1 MAKEIHL
8 MNRRLVWGVGLL
20 VAAGLTAV
28 HFFVAALPPTMTTPL
43 TLLDHLWQWG
53 LLAALLWL
61 ATAIGLALAARL
73 GVTFTDQVEALPF
86 TVALGLGTMMT
97 SIAWLGFARLFNLAA
112 LGLVLAGMAWLVRG
126 EWARAMELWQSV
138 AGTIIQTIRGTG
150 GITFPQVA
158 TGMVGLLLVAAAVPT
173 MAPVDSYDALMY
185 HLPAPAAFIKAG
197 QIIPFPQEVQSNYPL
212 GFEMLFSI
220 GLMLYDGRLAQMLHF
235 STIPLLTL
243 AVYAFAR
250 RFSDRLTGLLAI
262 LVLLASAKVTLIG
275 AWAFTDMAF
284 VFFASL
290 AVYAF
295 AVWWRED
302 SPGWLLLA
310 GALCGIG
317 LSMKYYGFRPPL
329 ALGLALLWRDRRA
342 GRSWQRLLTDAL
354 RFGAPALLIAA
365 PWYIKNWLWLG
376 NPLYPF
382 FLGGVN
388 WDTFR
393 AEEWARWVDT
403 FGRGHSLV
411 NYLLLPVNIWRYPF
425 DFSATPHGYFNFG
438 LLLAPAALLMQPP
451 GLVIALG
458 LYIAIQF
465 YLWAVMMQELRYL
478 LLILPW
484 LSLCAGWV
492 LARLFHLARGHRW
505 RSALVR
511 TAPLV
516 LITPTLAIH
525 LAMLTPLSKNPLPVV
540 LGLESPASYLR
551 RANYIYPSM
560 EFINAELPPQARVV
574 YLWEG
579 QTYYCQRDCLPDPIY
594 DRWGDLV
601 YRYQTPEAVLGQLQ
615 ALGATHLLINHDG
628 LKPWLR
634 DRNPAGPR
642 AEHIAAFYTFR
653 GEYLTQLY
661 ADPFVEVYRIDYTE
675 R

>member
-1 MAKEIHL
+1 M
-8 MNRRLVWGVGLL
+8 RRRFAWGVGILM
-20 VAAGLTAV
+20 AAGLTAI
-28 HFFVAALPPTMTTPL
+28 HFFVVALPPTMTTPL
-43 TLLDHLWQWG
+43 ILLDHLWRWG
-53 LLAALLWL
+53 LMAALLWL

-86 TVALGLGTMMT
+86 IVALGLGTMMT
-97 SIAWLGFARLFNLAA
+97 IIAWLGFARLFNLAA
-112 LGLVLAGMAWLVRG
+112 LGLVLAGMACLVRQ
-126 EWARAMELWQSV
+126 EWVRAGKLWQSL
-138 AGTIIQTIRGTG
+138 AGNIIQTIRGTG

-158 TGMVGLLLVAAAVPT
+158 TGMVGLLLIAAAVPT

-197 QIIPFPQEVQSNYPL
+197 QIISFPQEVQSNYPL

-220 GLMLYDGRLAQMLHF
+220 GLMLRDSRLAQMLHF

-243 AVYAFAR
+243 AVYAFTR
-250 RFSDRLTGLLAI
+250 RFSDRLTGLLAV

-310 GALCGIG
+310 GTLCGIG

-342 GRSWQRLLTDAL
+342 GRGWQRLLSDTL
-354 RFGAPALLIAA
+354 CFGAPALLIAA

-382 FLGGVN
+382 FLGGAN

-403 FGRGHSLV
+403 FGRGHSLA

-438 LLLAPAALLMQPP
+438 LLLAPTALLMQPP
-451 GLVIALG
+451 GLVIVLW
-458 LYIAIQF
+458 LYIVIQF

-484 LSLCAGWV
+484 LSLCAGWA
-492 LARLFHLARGHRW
+492 LARLFYLSRGRRW
-505 RSALVR
+505 LSALVR
-511 TAPLV
+511 TVPLV

-525 LAMLTPLSKNPLPVV
+525 LAVLTPLSKNPLPVV

-594 DRWGDLV
+594 DRWGDLI

-628 LKPWLR
+628 LKLWLR

-653 GEYLTQLY
+653 EEYLTQLY
-661 ADPFVEVYRIDYTE
+661 ADPFIEVYRIDYTE
-675 R
+675 RKSGP